1 MLTVLSFIL
10 LLVFLAGLAGTA
22 FADLFFNY
30 GVAYG
35 TKLDQVQDVT
45 AGQLGA
51 TPIGVN
57 VLLDHEADPN
67 SPNIDKTLDMVKAGG
82 FGYIRQILPWEEV
95 EGAKGK
101 YDWERFDILVDKA
114 RDRGLQVLFRL
125 DRPPSFYRLQ
135 AMEGMSVDDK
145 KNKTGPPDDYNEYYK
160 FVGMVA
166 ARYKGKV
173 EYYQVMNEPNLESE
187 WNGQQ
192 VNPERYAEL
201 LKGAYKSIKA
211 GDPAA
216 KVLAAPLAPTNALS
230 PNMNDLEFLD
240 RMYKAGAGNYF
251 DILSVQLYGLG
262 YSPDFRFI
270 QPDPQFEGKK
280 FIDLK
285 RINLNR
291 PASIHQ
297 VMIQNGDGNKPAWA
311 AEYGWVS
318 VPASWSDAQKQTNWG
333 KSVTEQEQANYLVQ
347 GIERVR
353 KEWPWV
359 GVINVWFFRPD
370 NTEGLTVNSPTRYFT
385 IVNEDFT
392 PRPAYTALQQYNTT
406 RANIAYTGW
415 HPAANDPALQPDGQ
429 PSGAN
434 LKLTFQGERAELVL
448 KAATG
453 APTFDVKVTVDG
465 KDTHSIS
472 YTGAAARV
480 TLAEGLSDSTHVAEI
495 SGLSPGLIDS
505 FYISR
510 DNHFAW
516 LIVLGLVVCGVGALV
531 SGVSLFIGLGRGVA
545 WLTPIAGRGLVVG
558 GGYVRRN
565 FWVERQKWAPWAMV
579 IALAIFYYVPPVP
592 VALLGAVLFFPL
604 CFIRPDFA
612 VGLALFTAPFYLH
625 PRNLRSGGTLE
636 FALSEVIIVELAAAW
651 VVGWAWQAVRQWQT
665 GNRPAKSLSPAK
677 VWAWTRRQGPFF
689 WPLAVLLI
697 LATISLL
704 NPFPEHLKEAI
715 REYRLVII
723 EPLALFLLA
732 LAILG
737 KQGAP
742 AVARLFDFLVAGGV
756 VVAGYGLIQELFP
769 LQAAST
775 SDLITATTTG
785 CAIKTEGVVRI
796 CSVYSHPDNLGLFL
810 GRVIPLAACL
820 PLFFNGGDW
829 RLWKNPSWRV
839 KLYALALIPLLAT
852 LFLSYSRGAWLG
864 VAAAFLGM
872 FVVIGSRRW
881 LIAYG
886 VLALLALAAVPFI
899 KIERITSLFT
909 GGGSS
914 STRLYIW
921 QSAIDIIKDHPLT
934 GIGLD
939 QFLYV
944 YNPQYVNPLAWTER
958 FTSHPHNMVLD
969 FWLRLGILGPL
980 LLIWLLFTFFKTAWS
995 RTLLKPGVSLGRA
1008 DGGKPVVEKPV
1019 VEKPGS
1025 GTAGLRRALTLGLF
1039 GSMVDFVVHGMVDNS
1054 FFVIDLAIIFC
1065 LSCAMLEILR
1075 REARQTA
1082 STAGDRIKE
1091 NIV

>member
-1 MLTVLSFIL
+1 M
-10 LLVFLAGLAGTA
+10 VFLAGLTGTA
-22 FADLFFNY
+22 FADLFYNY

-35 TKLDQVQDVT
+35 TKLDQVQNVT

-57 VLLDHEADPN
+57 VLLDHEDDPN

-82 FGYIRQILPWEEV
+82 FGYIRQILPWAEV
-95 EGAKGK
+95 EQARGQ
-101 YDWERFDILVDKA
+101 YNWERFDILVDKA

-125 DRPPSFYRLQ
+125 DRPPPFYRLQ
-135 AMEGMSVDDK
+135 AMEGMSVEDK
-145 KNKTGPPDDYNEYYK
+145 NTKTGPPDDYNEYYK

-173 EYYQVMNEPNLESE
+173 EYYQIMNEPNLESE

-201 LKGAYKSIKA
+201 LKGAYQGIKA
-211 GDPAA
+211 ADPAA
-216 KVLAAPLAPTNALS
+216 KVLAAPLAPTNATA

-251 DILSVQLYGLG
+251 DILAVQLYALG

-270 QPDPQFEGKK
+270 QPDPQFEGTQ

-311 AEYGWVS
+311 SEYGWVS
-318 VPASWSDAQKQTNWG
+318 VPSSWSEAQKQTNWG
-333 KSVTEQEQANYLVQ
+333 KSVTEQEQADYLVQ

-359 GVINVWFFRPD
+359 GVINIWFFRPD
-370 NTEGLTVNSPTRYFT
+370 NTPALADTEATRYFS
-385 IVNEDFT
+385 IVNPDFS
-392 PRPAYTALQQYNTT
+392 PRPAYTALQKYNTT
-406 RANIAYTGW
+406 RATIAYTGW
-415 HPAANDPALQPDGQ
+415 HPATNDPALQPD
-429 PSGAN
+429 GAN

-448 KAATG
+448 KAASG
-453 APTFDVKVTVDG
+453 APTFNVRVSVDG
-465 KDTHSIS
+465 KDEHTLN
-472 YTGAAARV
+472 YTGVETRV
-480 TLAEGLSDSTHVAEI
+480 TLAEGLADTTHVAEI

-516 LIVLGLVVCGVGALV
+516 LIVVGLVVCGAGALA
-531 SGVSLFIGLGRGVA
+531 SGAVFFIGLGRGVA
-545 WLTPIAGRGLVVG
+545 WLTPLAGRTSVVG
-558 GGYVRRN
+558 AGYVRRN
-565 FWVERQKWAPWAMV
+565 FWPERRKWVPWAMI
-579 IALAIFYYVPPVP
+579 IALAVFYFAPPVP
-592 VALLGAVLFFPL
+592 LALLGAALFFPL

-612 VGLALFTAPFYLH
+612 IGLALFSAPFYLH
-625 PRNLRSGGTLE
+625 PRNLRPGGTLE

-651 VVGWAWQAVRQWQT
+651 VVGWAWRTVRGWQKGQGLT
-665 GNRPAKSLSPAK
+665 LSLSPSK
-677 VWAWTRRQGPFF
+677 IWAWTRRQGPFF
-689 WPLAVLLI
+689 WPFVLLLI
-697 LATISLL
+697 LATVSLL
-704 NPFPEHLKEAI
+704 NPFPDHLKEAI

-737 KQGAP
+737 RQGAP
-742 AVARLFDFLVAGGV
+742 AVARLLDFLVAGGV
-756 VVAGYGLIQELFP
+756 VVAGFGLLQELFP

-775 SDLITATTTG
+775 SDLITATSTG

-839 KLYALALIPLLAT
+839 KLYTLALLPLLAT

-886 VLALLALAAVPFI
+886 VMALLGLAAVPFI

-921 QSAIDIIKDHPLT
+921 QSAIDIIKDHPIT

-969 FWLRLGILGPL
+969 FWLRLGILGPVL
-980 LLIWLLFTFFKTAWS
+980 LVWLLFTFFKTAWN
-995 RTLLKPGVSLGRA
+995 RKLLKPEAPQSRVE
-1008 DGGKPVVEKPV
+1008 GGTPVAVAA
-1019 VEKPGS
+1019 KPGS
-1025 GTAGLRRALTLGLF
+1025 GPAGLRRALTLGLI
-1039 GSMVDFVVHGMVDNS
+1039 GSMVDFMVHGMVDNS
-1054 FFVIDLAIIFC
+1054 FFVIDLALIFC

-1075 REARQTA
+1075 REALQAA
-1082 STAGDRIKE
+1082 SPAGDRIKE
-1091 NIV
+1091 NVV

>member
-1 MLTVLSFIL
+1 LVTLLSFIL
-10 LLVFLAGLAGTA
+10 LIVFLGGLAGTA

-35 TKLDQVQDVT
+35 PKLDQVQNVT

-57 VLLDHEADPN
+57 VLLDNITDPN
-67 SPNIDKTLDMVKAGG
+67 SPEIDRTLDMVKAGG
-82 FGYIRQILPWEEV
+82 FGYIRQILPWEHV
-95 EGAKGK
+95 EQAKGQ
-101 YDWERFDILVDKA
+101 YNWERFDILVDKA

-125 DRPPSFYRLQ
+125 ERPPSFYRLQ
-135 AMEGMSVDDK
+135 SMEGLTADEKYQKS
-145 KNKTGPPDDYNEYYK
+145 GPPDDYNEYYK
-160 FVGMVA
+160 FAGLVA

-173 EYYQVMNEPNLESE
+173 EYYQILNEPNLESE
-187 WNGQQ
+187 WNGKQ
-192 VNPERYAEL
+192 VDPARYAEL
-201 LKGAYKSIKA
+201 LKGAYQSIKA
-211 GDPAA
+211 ADPAA

-262 YSPDFRFI
+262 YPPDFRFI
-270 QPDPQFEGKK
+270 QPDPQFEGKQ

-285 RINLNR
+285 RVNLNR

-297 VMIQNGDGNKPAWA
+297 VMIENGDGTKPAWA
-311 AEYGWVS
+311 SEYGWVS
-318 VPASWSDAQKQTNWG
+318 VPDGWTDAQKQTNWG
-333 KSVTEQEQANYLVQ
+333 KSVTEQEQADYLVQ

-370 NTEGLTVNSPTRYFT
+370 NTSGLAENSATRYFS
-385 IVNEDFT
+385 IVNPDFS
-392 PRPAYTALQQYNTT
+392 PRPAYNALKDYNTT
-406 RANIAYTGW
+406 RADIAYTGW
-415 HPAANDPALQPDGQ
+415 HPAANDPALQPDG
-429 PSGAN
+429 SN

-448 KAATG
+448 KAASG
-453 APTFDVKVTVDG
+453 APTFNVKVTVDG
-465 KDTHSIS
+465 KDERSLNYS
-472 YTGAAARV
+472 GGAARL
-480 TLAEGLSDSTHVAEI
+480 TLAEGLADTTHVAEI
-495 SGLSPGLIDS
+495 TGLDSGLINS

-516 LIVLGLVVCGVGALV
+516 LIVLGLVVCGLGALA
-531 SGVSLFIGLGRGVA
+531 SGVILFVGLGNGLAR
-545 WLTPIAGRGLVVG
+545 LTPIAARSSIMWTAYL
-558 GGYVRRN
+558 RRN
-565 FWVERQKWAPWAMV
+565 FWPGRRKWVPWAM
-579 IALAIFYYVPPVP
+579 ILALLIFYYAPPAP
-592 VALLGAVLFFPL
+592 VAILGAALFFPL
-604 CFIRPDFA
+604 CFIRPDWA

-636 FALSEVIIVELAAAW
+636 FALSEVIIVELAAAVTASW
-651 VVGWAWQAVRQWQT
+651 VVGFAWRTLRQRQGGPPFAW
-665 GNRPAKSLSPAK
+665 SLSLAK
-677 VWAWTRRQGPFF
+677 GWSWARRQGPFLL
-689 WPLAVLLI
+689 PLAALFL
-697 LATISLL
+697 LATLSLL
-704 NPFPEHLKEAI
+704 TPLPAHLKEAL

-732 LAILG
+732 LAIFG
-737 KQGAP
+737 KRAAGA
-742 AVARLFDFLVAGGV
+742 VVWLLDFLVAGGV
-756 VVAGYGLIQELFP
+756 VVAVFGLAQELFP
-769 LQAAST
+769 LQTAST

-785 CAIKTEGVVRI
+785 CAIETEGVVRV

-820 PLFFNGGDW
+820 PLFFNQSGW
-829 RLWKNPSWRV
+829 RIWRSPSWRV
-839 KLYALALIPLLAT
+839 KLYALALLPLMAT

-886 VLALLALAAVPFI
+886 GAALLGLAALPFI

-914 STRLYIW
+914 NTRLYIW
-921 QSAIDIIKDHPLT
+921 QSAVDIIKDHPLT

-980 LLIWLLFTFFKTAWS
+980 LLLWLLFTFFKTALD
-995 RTLLKPGVSLGRA
+995 RTLLKPLTAAKPASGPPRA
-1008 DGGKPVVEKPV
+1008 A
-1019 VEKPGS
+1019 S
-1025 GTAGLRRALTLGLF
+1025 AGLRRALTLGLF
-1039 GSMVDFVVHGMVDNS
+1039 GSMLDFLVHGMVDNS

-1075 REARQTA
+1075 REARQEVSPA
-1082 STAGDRIKE
+1082 PDRIKE
-1091 NIV
+1091 NAA